1 MAGYT
6 LFSYGDVDTLALIF
20 NALAAMTG
28 GSSMAGA
35 IAMVL
40 ILGFFGALI
49 SMAVMKH
56 MYGVHWLIAVFL
68 INGVLLVPK
77 TTVQIVDKTAMQAP
91 VLVDNVPWGIG
102 ALASIVTSV
111 GSGLT
116 ETFETAFQVLP
127 AALTGN
133 GIVTLP
139 ADLTYEKTGMM
150 FGATL
155 IQEASKTRF
164 NDPVFETDLV
174 NFIANCTIYDIS
186 QGLIDANAFNN
197 SVDLWPLMANTNQ
210 ARFTTLHGSN
220 GAVDAYSCPV
230 AYASLDADMAGQ
242 VTKQIAN
249 MAVFVNPALKA
260 KLGQTIT
267 PAMSSAAAA
276 DLDAQLLAAYNRS
289 ALGGAAATTAQ
300 IIRQHGLINA
310 VNGAGAIFS
319 QRTNDPS
326 ALMLGMAQAQTT
338 AAHNAQKIVGGKI
351 AEAAL
356 PLLQNGIT
364 AIVYSAFPLVI
375 LIALLLGGMGA
386 IRVLK
391 MYSLSLVWLA
401 MWPPLYAVVNFLHS
415 TKAAKATALAG
426 YANSVHG
433 VTLATAPTIYDTTIS
448 ELAITSWLLVSVPVI
463 ASAIVFGMDKLANAG
478 IGFMTSMGTSA
489 SFGSRQAGDYAGNLS
504 LDKMDLAPNRTD
516 AFMSQYSNALG
527 TSTYDTATGDYRF
540 RANLGQSAASLGT
553 STEIGNR
560 LSTASANAERI
571 ASQETEAAQKADT
584 ATLAHILGET
594 HREGVDSAYGK
605 GARHGDNASLGTKID
620 KVHEITDQLKRDLGI
635 TDTNTASS
643 ALNFALGVGYSSAS
657 GRQKAA
663 ESVKEMLPVK
673 AGLDS
678 RGQQANENTVK
689 VALDKARS
697 AAIKAGITDTRSL
710 TEEYVKTEDFQ
721 HRISQGD
728 ERARQI
734 QASHQDALTH
744 THAAQK
750 SHEQSQEYRQ
760 SAEKVMAMAARGEIN
775 WVPEFH
781 NYVRQYAL
789 NAPDEHGIRD
799 MGELTGE
806 KAAYWM
812 SKFFSEGEMGRA
824 LDGSPAWMERVGFMP
839 TRHPMVPETNA
850 ELGSRYAGMAAP
862 MIDGQAVTP
871 ETVSQQ
877 NQFDRTLVPGVPG
890 YQDPEAKGR
899 ALDKKVSAGK
909 AANQSAE
916 AAVETEIGRK
926 DKQLNQQYQTKT
938 ENLNWANEAFGT
950 DGVSDAVKKGAKKPG
965 ATGKW

>member
-1 MAGYT
+1 MGGYT

-56 MYGVHWLIAVFL
+56 LYGVHWLIAVFL

-91 VLVDNVPWGIG
+91 VMVDNVPWGIG

-116 ETFETAFQVLP
+116 EMFETAFQVLP

-139 ADLTYEKTGMM
+139 ANLTYEKTGMM

-155 IQEASKTRF
+155 IREAAKTRF
-164 NDPVFETDLV
+164 QDPVFETDLV

-186 QGLIDANAFNN
+186 QGRIDANTFNN
-197 SVDLWPLMANTNQ
+197 AKDLWPLMANTNQ
-210 ARFTTLHGSN
+210 ARFTTLHGAN
-220 GAVDAYSCPV
+220 GAVDAYACPV
-230 AYASLDADMAGQ
+230 AYASLDAAMASQ
-242 VTKQIAN
+242 VTQQITN

-260 KLGQTIT
+260 KLGQSIT

-276 DLDAQLLAAYNRS
+276 DLDGQLLSAYNRS
-289 ALGGAAATTAQ
+289 ALGGAAASTAQ

-310 VNGAGAIFS
+310 VNGAGAMFS

-351 AEAAL
+351 AESAL
-356 PLLQNGIT
+356 PLLHNGIT
-364 AIVYSAFPLVI
+364 AIVYTAFPLVI
-375 LIALLLGGMGA
+375 LIALLLGGLGA
-386 IRVLK
+386 VRVLK

-426 YANSVHG
+426 YANSVQG
-433 VTLATAPTIYDTTIS
+433 VTLATAPSIYDTTMS

-478 IGFMTSMGTSA
+478 IGFMTAMGTSA

-504 LDKMDLAPNRTD
+504 LDKMDLAPNYTS
-516 AFMSQYSNALG
+516 AFMSQYGNALG
-527 TSTYDTATGDYRF
+527 TSTSDLLTGDYRY
-540 RANLGQSAASLGT
+540 RANLGQSAVSLGT
-553 STEIGNR
+553 TTEIGNR
-560 LSTASANAERI
+560 LSAASANAERV
-571 ASQETEAAQKADT
+571 ATQETEAAQKADT
-584 ATLAHILGET
+584 ATLAHVLGET
-594 HREGVDSAYGK
+594 HREGVDSTYGN
-605 GARHGDNASLGTKID
+605 GSRYGDNVSLGTKID

-635 TDTNTASS
+635 TDTNTAAS
-643 ALNFALGVGYSSAS
+643 ALQFALGTG
-657 GRQKAA
+657 KAFPA
-663 ESVKEMLPVK
+663 ALNAQGKQENSEQVKI
-673 AGLDS
+673 
-678 RGQQANENTVK
+678 
-689 VALDKARS
+689 ALDKART
-697 AAIKAGITDTRSL
+697 AAVKAGITDTRAI

-721 HRISQGD
+721 KRISKGD
-728 ERARQI
+728 EQARQI
-734 QASHQDALTH
+734 QVSHQEALTH
-744 THAAQK
+744 TFAAQK
-750 SHEQSQEYRQ
+750 SHEQSREDRQ

-781 NYVRQYAL
+781 NYARKHAL
-789 NAPDEHGIRD
+789 NDSGEHGIRD

-806 KAAYWM
+806 KAAHWM
-812 SKFFSEGEMGRA
+812 NKFFSEGEMGRT
-824 LDGSPAWMERVGFMP
+824 LDGSPAWMEKAGFSP
-839 TRHPMVPETNA
+839 TRHPMSPEANSDVGA
-850 ELGSRYAGMAAP
+850 RYEALGTP
-862 MIDGQAVTP
+862 TIDGQAVTP
-871 ETVSQQ
+871 DRVREQ
-877 NQFDRTLVPGVPG
+877 NQADRTLVPGVAG
-890 YQDPEAKGR
+890 YTDPDGKGR
-899 ALDKKVSAGK
+899 LLDSKVAKGK

-916 AAVETEIGRK
+916 KAVEAEIGRK
-926 DKQLNQQYQTKT
+926 EKRLEEQYRTKANNQ
-938 ENLNWANEAFGT
+938 NWANETFGT
-950 DGVSDAVKKGAKKPG
+950 DGVVHAVKEGTKKPG

>member
-49 SMAVMKH
+49 AMAVMKH
-56 MYGVHWLIAVFL
+56 LYGIHWLIAVFL

-116 ETFETAFQVLP
+116 EMFETAFQVLP
-127 AALTGN
+127 AALSGN
-133 GIVTLP
+133 SIVTLP

-155 IQEASKTRF
+155 IREAAKTRF
-164 NDPVFETDLV
+164 QDPVFETDLV

-197 SVDLWPLMANTNQ
+197 AKDLWPLMANTNQ
-210 ARFTTLHGSN
+210 ARFSTLHGAN

-230 AYASLDADMAGQ
+230 AYASLDAAMASQ
-242 VTKQIAN
+242 VTQQITN
-249 MAVFVNPALKA
+249 MAVFVNPALRA
-260 KLGQTIT
+260 NLGQSIT

-276 DLDAQLLAAYNRS
+276 DLDAQLMAAYNRS

-310 VNGAGAIFS
+310 VNGAGAMFS

-351 AEAAL
+351 AESAL
-356 PLLQNGIT
+356 PLLHNGIT
-364 AIVYSAFPLVI
+364 AIVYTAFPLVI
-375 LIALLLGGMGA
+375 LIALLLGGLGA
-386 IRVLK
+386 VRVLK

-426 YANSVHG
+426 YANSVQG
-433 VTLATAPTIYDTTIS
+433 VTLATAPSIYDTTMS

-527 TSTYDTATGDYRF
+527 TSTSDMATGDYRF

-605 GARHGDNASLGTKID
+605 GARHGDSASLGTKID
-620 KVHEITDQLKRDLGI
+620 NVHEITDQLKRDLGI

-710 TEEYVKTEDFQ
+710 TEEYVKAEDFQ
-721 HRISQGD
+721 HRINQGD

-734 QASHQDALTH
+734 QASHQEALTH

-781 NYVRQYAL
+781 NYVRQHAL

-812 SKFFSEGEMGRA
+812 SKFFSEGEMGRT
-824 LDGSPAWMERVGFMP
+824 LDGSPAWMERVGFTP
-839 TRHPMVPETNA
+839 TRHPMAPETNA
-850 ELGSRYAGMAAP
+850 DLVQRYAGMVVP
-862 MIDGQAVTP
+862 MIDGQVVTP
-871 ETVSQQ
+871 ETVREQ
-877 NQFDRTLVPGVPG
+877 NQFDQTLVPGVAG

-899 ALDKKVSAGK
+899 SLEKKVAAGK
-909 AANQSAE
+909 ATNQSAE
-916 AAVETEIGRK
+916 AAVEAEIGRK

>member
-1 MAGYT
+1 MGGYT

-56 MYGVHWLIAVFL
+56 LYGVHWLIAVFL

-116 ETFETAFQVLP
+116 EMFETAFQVLP
-127 AALTGN
+127 AALSGN
-133 GIVTLP
+133 SIVTLP

-155 IQEASKTRF
+155 IREAAKTRF
-164 NDPVFETDLV
+164 QDPVFETDLV

-186 QGLIDANAFNN
+186 QGRIDANTFNN
-197 SVDLWPLMANTNQ
+197 AKDLWPLMANTNQ
-210 ARFTTLHGSN
+210 ARFSTLHGAN
-220 GAVDAYSCPV
+220 GAVDSYSCPV
-230 AYASLDADMAGQ
+230 AYASLDATMASQ
-242 VTKQIAN
+242 VTQQITN
-249 MAVFVNPALKA
+249 MAVFVNPALRA
-260 KLGQTIT
+260 NLGQSIT
-267 PAMSSAAAA
+267 PSMSSAAAA
-276 DLDAQLLAAYNRS
+276 DLDAQLMAAYNRS

-310 VNGAGAIFS
+310 VNGAGAMFS

-351 AEAAL
+351 AESAL
-356 PLLQNGIT
+356 PLLHNGIT
-364 AIVYSAFPLVI
+364 AIVYTTFPLVI
-375 LIALLLGGMGA
+375 LVALLLGGLGA

-426 YANSVHG
+426 YANSVQG
-433 VTLATAPTIYDTTIS
+433 VTLATAPSIYDTTMS

-478 IGFMTSMGTSA
+478 IGFMTAMGTSA

-504 LDKMDLAPNRTD
+504 LDKMDLAPNYTS
-516 AFMSQYSNALG
+516 AFMSQYGNALG
-527 TSTYDTATGDYRF
+527 TSTTDLLTGDYRY

-553 STEIGNR
+553 STEVGNR

-571 ASQETEAAQKADT
+571 ATQETEAAQKADT

-594 HREGVDSAYGK
+594 HREGVDSTYGK
-605 GARHGDNASLGTKID
+605 SARHGDNASLGTKID

-635 TDTNTASS
+635 TDTNTATS
-643 ALNFALGVGYSSAS
+643 ALNIALGAGYAS
-657 GRQKAA
+657 DKGKAA
-663 ESVKEMLPVK
+663 DDVAKLLPVNAK
-673 AGLDS
+673 IGS
-678 RGQQANENTVK
+678 SGTQENRNQVQM
-689 VALDKARS
+689 VLDKART
-697 AAIKAGITDTRSL
+697 AALKAGITDTRSL

-728 ERARQI
+728 EKARQI
-734 QASHQDALTH
+734 QAGHQEALTH

-760 SAEKVMAMAARGEIN
+760 SAEKVMAIAARGEIN

-781 NYVRQYAL
+781 NYVRQHAL

-824 LDGSPAWMERVGFMP
+824 LDGSPVWMERVGFTP
-839 TRHPMVPETNA
+839 TRHPMAPETNA
-850 ELGSRYAGMAAP
+850 DLGSRYAGMAAP
-862 MIDGQAVTP
+862 TIDGQAVTT
-871 ETVSQQ
+871 ESVREQ

-890 YQDPEAKGR
+890 YRDPEAKGR
-899 ALDKKVSAGK
+899 ALEKKVSAGK
-909 AANQSAE
+909 AANQSAQ

-926 DKQLNQQYQTKT
+926 DKQLSQQYQTKT

-965 ATGKW
+965 ATGTW